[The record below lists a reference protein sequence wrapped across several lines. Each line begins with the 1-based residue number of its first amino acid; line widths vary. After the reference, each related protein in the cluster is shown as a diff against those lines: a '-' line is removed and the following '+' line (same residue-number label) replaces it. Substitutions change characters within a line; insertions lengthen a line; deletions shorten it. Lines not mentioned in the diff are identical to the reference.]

1 MCRQLARRSLISTV
15 VPHEAKRRSQMRN
28 CASENLEISGFV
40 LCTPRNDGD
49 GYVALV
55 LTPITSAEAAMSPP
69 GTFSFD
75 APGDAARAAELRRVK
90 VLATLVLVGTL
101 ALFVTAK
108 ALVPVHPVFGFV
120 AAFAEAATIGGLAD
134 WYAVVALFKRPL
146 GLPIPH
152 TAIIQ
157 SNQHRIADKL
167 GEFIEVHFLEA
178 APVAAKLRQI
188 DFGSFIADWLRDRK
202 RSTDLARFTLRL
214 LPEAV
219 TATETSGLMTFITRR
234 ITTQLQ
240 GIDLAPLAAG
250 TLRAFVAEG
259 RHQGLLDDIL
269 RAVHQSLTE
278 PETMAMIRE
287 KIRGELPTLLKLYR
301 ADKYLVNKIV
311 ASATAFFE
319 EVRDDPKHPFR
330 GEFDRMVLTFVDRLG
345 SDPSYA
351 DRIDGLKRDLLA
363 RPELGD
369 LARNVWSNARSF
381 IERSASGES
390 QVLQQHLAGMFMKTG
405 DTLAAD
411 PELRA
416 EINQGF
422 VAVLRSFIADQKS
435 VVSSFISDQVK
446 AWDMGQLLQL
456 IEINIGRDL
465 QYIRFNGSLIG
476 GLAGLALYTA
486 EVLPRML

>member
-1 MCRQLARRSLISTV
+1 M
-15 VPHEAKRRSQMRN
+15 
-28 CASENLEISGFV
+28 
-40 LCTPRNDGD
+40 
-49 GYVALV
+49 
-55 LTPITSAEAAMSPP
+55 PP
-69 GTFSFD
+69 SSTFSFD
-75 APGDAARAAELRRVK
+75 TPGDAARAAELRRIK
-90 VLATLVLVGTL
+90 ALATLVLAGTL
-101 ALFVTAK
+101 TLFVIAK
-108 ALVPVHPVFGFV
+108 LLLPVHPAFGFV

-134 WYAVVALFKRPL
+134 WYAVVALFRRPL

-157 SNQHRIADKL
+157 GNQHRIAGKL

-178 APVAAKLRQI
+178 GPVEAKLRQI

-202 RSTDLARFTLRL
+202 RSADLARFMLRL

-219 TATETSGLMTFITRR
+219 TATETSGLMAFITRR

-259 RHQGLLDDIL
+259 RHQGLLDDML
-269 RAVHQSLTE
+269 SAVHQTLTQA
-278 PETMAMIRE
+278 ETMAMIRE

-301 ADKYLVNKIV
+301 ADKFLVKKIV
-311 ASATAFFE
+311 ASVTAFFE
-319 EVRDDPKHPFR
+319 EVRSDPDHPFR
-330 GEFDRMVLTFVDRLG
+330 GEFDRMVLSFVDRLG
-345 SDPSYA
+345 SDRSFA

-369 LARNVWSNARSF
+369 LARTVWSNARVF

-390 QVLQQHLAGMFMKTG
+390 QVLLQHLAAMFVKAG
-405 DTLAAD
+405 ETLAVD
-411 PELRA
+411 SELRA

-422 VAVLRSFIADQKS
+422 VAVLRSFVADQKS
-435 VVSSFISDQVK
+435 GVSSFISDQVK
-446 AWDMGQLLQL
+446 AWDMRQLISL

-476 GLAGLALYTA
+476 GLAGLGLYSA
-486 EVLPRML
+486 EFLLRLL

>member
-1 MCRQLARRSLISTV
+1 MST
-15 VPHEAKRRSQMRN
+15 
-28 CASENLEISGFV
+28 
-40 LCTPRNDGD
+40 
-49 GYVALV
+49 
-55 LTPITSAEAAMSPP
+55 P

-90 VLATLVLVGTL
+90 ALATLVLVGTL
-101 ALFVTAK
+101 ALFAAAK
-108 ALVPVHPVFGFV
+108 ALLPLHPIFGFI

-134 WYAVVALFKRPL
+134 WYAVVALFRRPL

-178 APVAAKLRQI
+178 APVEAKLRQI
-188 DFGSFIADWLRDRK
+188 DFASFIADWLRDRK

-219 TATETSGLMTFITRR
+219 TATESSGLMTFIARR

-240 GIDLAPLAAG
+240 AIDLAPLAAG
-250 TLRAFVAEG
+250 TLRAFVKEG
-259 RHQGLLDDIL
+259 RHQALLDDIL
-269 RAVHQSLTE
+269 RAIHESLTRA
-278 PETMAMIRE
+278 ETMTMVRE

-319 EVRDDPKHPFR
+319 EVRSDPKHPFR

-345 SDPSYA
+345 SDPAYA

-369 LARNVWSNARSF
+369 LARTLWSNTRSF
-381 IERSASGES
+381 IERSASGETE
-390 QVLQQHLAGMFMKTG
+390 VLQHHLARMFVEAGEALAG
-405 DTLAAD
+405 DS
-411 PELRA
+411 ELRS
-416 EINQGF
+416 EINQGL
-422 VAVLRSFIADQKS
+422 VAVLRSFIADRKS
-435 VVSSFISDQVK
+435 GVSSFISDQVK
-446 AWDMGQLLQL
+446 AWDMAQLISL
-456 IEINIGRDL
+456 IEINIGKDL

-476 GLAGLALYTA
+476 GLAGLGLYSI
-486 EVLPRML
+486 EFLLRLL